1 MICWG
6 YSAFQCAWLWCNFK
20 FLVFQVPWCPYL
32 CEVHRSIS
40 CDIQVMFNMHRL
52 NWVNKFRTGVY
63 NYINSFILQS
73 YQTPIVKHRLR
84 GNQTVSILDVLL
96 GPTFIQDYYIYI
108 ISTSPSFSSFHVSH
122 SSSNLWPLYF
132 EIMCVHILYWVFG
145 TAHVYLLCICS

>member
-84 GNQTVSILDVLL
+84 GNQTVSILDVLPRSRFHTRL
-96 GPTFIQDYYIYI
+96 LYLHYFYLPLLQLLPCLPLLLKFM
-108 ISTSPSFSSFHVSH
+108 TSLFWNYVCAHTLLSVWHCSCVS
-122 SSSNLWPLYF
+122 P
-132 EIMCVHILYWVFG
+132 
-145 TAHVYLLCICS
+145 VYM